1 MMALL
6 LPSWAV
12 VLGALLLPQTKA
24 KFLDTQ
30 APPSGSPSGFFLDR
44 RARTASSRD
53 DELTAMIAIET
64 RSSQLDAVVDDDSDR
79 LLERGVAQQVEIE
92 AEVTKAWPAAAASP
106 VMDAA
111 SHFRVIMCLG
121 RTELLEHQ
129 QCMDFTNQKCAEKS
143 SSGAELCK
151 EFKSFLVSKCALKV
165 KSACDNLCKARR
177 RCESKKASS
186 LIETHATR
194 SNGNTTVLAQG
205 PNVVAADTD
214 GHSDGDGV
222 ADAEDDFPFDLKC
235 QVVSQAGCEWHTDV
249 DVPLA
254 PNPKAV
260 PTGMDKKLREL
271 PEQGYNEHSPTNV
284 LHKNVETHTE
294 DWQTERPDYHEA
306 WLANEWSEN
315 VMHSVHN
322 HKADWTMQACK
333 DHMDTSY
340 CQLYMRK
347 HEGVQSRGDEFFGRK

>member
-1 MMALL
+1 
-6 LPSWAV
+6 V
-12 VLGALLLPQTKA
+12 
-24 KFLDTQ
+24 
-30 APPSGSPSGFFLDR
+30 
-44 RARTASSRD
+44 
-53 DELTAMIAIET
+53 IAIET
-64 RSSQLDAVVDDDSDR
+64 RSSQLDADLTGDDGDRGHSTMLQVVDDDSDR

-92 AEVTKAWPAAAASP
+92 AEVTKAWPAAAAPP
-106 VMDAA
+106 VMDAT

-194 SNGNTTVLAQG
+194 SDGNTTVLAQG

-235 QVVSQAGCEWHTDV
+235 QVVNQAGCEWHTDV

-315 VMHSVHN
+315 VLHSVHN